1 MLKQNNKNK
10 IIKNKLF
17 VGGSILMLAA
27 MTAVSADNANSDPSP
42 RTDCYR
48 SGELSLDGF
57 GTGSIGK
64 YTIDHL
70 SGDRIR
76 QHGQLGAGLGLNY
89 FFTRYLGINAEAYSE
104 NTSGTFIDNAS
115 ANLTLRLPLGQSGL
129 APYLFGGGGRQ
140 FDRLEAWFGQ
150 AGGGAEYRFNK
161 HIGVFVDA
169 RMVLPDEA
177 KYYGLARLGVR
188 FAF

>member
-1 MLKQNNKNK
+1 MLKLKTKKQTM
-10 IIKNKLF
+10 KNKLC
-17 VGGSILMLAA
+17 VGGSILTVMA
-27 MTAVSADNANSDPSP
+27 MSAVSADNTNGNVSP
-42 RTDCYR
+42 PTDYYR

-76 QHGQLGAGLGLNY
+76 QHGQLGAGVGLNY
-89 FFTRYLGINAEAYSE
+89 FFTRNLGIGAEAYSE

-115 ANLTLRLPLGQSGL
+115 GNLTLRLPLGQSGL
-129 APYLFGGGGRQ
+129 APYVFGGGGRQ

-150 AGGGAEYRFNK
+150 AGGGLEYRFNQ

-177 KYYGLARLGVR
+177 KYYGVARLGMR

>member
-150 AGGGAEYRFNK
+150 AGGGA
-161 HIGVFVDA
+161 
-169 RMVLPDEA
+169 
-177 KYYGLARLGVR
+177 
-188 FAF
+188 